1 MIQRAFITQWG
12 TVVPWS
18 SPRLVEQDL
27 IICRA
32 LVSIYSDPFLKEH
45 LAFRGGT
52 ALHKLYLE
60 PQPRYSEDIDLVQV
74 NSEPIKETIDHLREV
89 LSWLGEPVVKQK
101 KHNNTLVFRVQPT
114 DVGAG
119 EIHLKVE
126 INCKEHFS
134 VFPMVRVPF
143 SVKNDWFSGQCEVL
157 TYELDELVG
166 TKVRALYQRL
176 KGRDLFDVYTALIT
190 GKLDIERVMT
200 AYDRYLRFVASHAPT
215 YKEFVLNMDEK
226 MQNPEFLG
234 DTTVLLRPGLTF
246 DPQAAS
252 VLAAKALASSSGC
265 LIYSSTTT
273 LFKISNAVS
282 HLSAF
287 MSFKL
292 IKMTGYCPCLLI

>member
-1 MIQRAFITQWG
+1 MNA
-12 TVVPWS
+12 
-18 SPRLVEQDL
+18 
-27 IICRA
+27 
-32 LVSIYSDPFLKEH
+32 
-45 LAFRGGT
+45 
-52 ALHKLYLE
+52 
-60 PQPRYSEDIDLVQV
+60 
-74 NSEPIKETIDHLREV
+74 EPIKETIDHLREV

-200 AYDRYLRFVASHAPT
+200 TYDRYLRFVASHAPT

-246 DPQAAS
+246 DPQAAWEKVRDDLI
-252 VLAAKALASSSGC
+252 VLLTK
-265 LIYSSTTT
+265 
-273 LFKISNAVS
+273 
-282 HLSAF
+282 
-287 MSFKL
+287 
-292 IKMTGYCPCLLI
+292 

>member
-1 MIQRAFITQWG
+1 M
-12 TVVPWS
+12 
-18 SPRLVEQDL
+18 EQDL

-74 NSEPIKETIDHLREV
+74 NAEPIKETIDHLREV
-89 LSWLGEPVVKQK
+89 LSWLGEPIVKQK

-215 YKEFVLNMDEK
+215 YKEFVLNMNEK

-246 DPQAAS
+246 DPQAAWEKVRDDLI
-252 VLAAKALASSSGC
+252 VLLTK
-265 LIYSSTTT
+265 
-273 LFKISNAVS
+273 
-282 HLSAF
+282 
-287 MSFKL
+287 
-292 IKMTGYCPCLLI
+292 